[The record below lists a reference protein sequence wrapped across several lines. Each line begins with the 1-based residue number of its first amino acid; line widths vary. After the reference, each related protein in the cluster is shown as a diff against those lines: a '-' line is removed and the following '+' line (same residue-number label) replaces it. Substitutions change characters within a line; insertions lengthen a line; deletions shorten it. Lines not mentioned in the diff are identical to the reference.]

1 MQAGLAM
8 MGSKSPYL
16 LQGVSEGGLSGLKA
30 YREGAKDL
38 RQSEEALLASRA
50 KMVEAQTLRDDR
62 KFKAAEDAEKRAI
75 ELDKFAL
82 DRANTESAIAL
93 RNLQG
98 SITAQEAPA
107 REDLLRAQAEAYRSR
122 PAGLDKTIATPD
134 QIAQAKIRAM
144 TDLAGVVKKPTQ
156 AQIDA
161 ATDAIL
167 AQSGLRRVAAG
178 LPAVAPAAGETGAR
192 FVGFE

>member
-1 MQAGLAM
+1 M
-8 MGSKSPYL
+8 
-16 LQGVSEGGLSGLKA
+16 
-30 YREGAKDL
+30 
-38 RQSEEALLASRA
+38 
-50 KMVEAQTLRDDR
+50 
-62 KFKAAEDAEKRAI
+62 
-75 ELDKFAL
+75 

-107 REDLLRAQAEAYRSR
+107 RQDLLRAQAEAYRSR

-178 LPAVAPAAGETGAR
+178 LPAIAATPAAGETGAR
-192 FVGFE
+192 FIGFE